1 MGAFT
6 CWAVILQ
13 YLTWKRGDIHSPG
26 WGKCTATNSLMQDAV
41 VQTFGKDGLPA
52 DQRTGEFRLGCRG
65 QAALPLPLGDFLRP
79 GDTPKISLS
88 CR

>member
-1 MGAFT
+1 MDMGWGGDIYFLGCFSAVSNVDMGVGAFT

-13 YLTWKRGDIHSPG
+13 YLTWKQGDIHSPG

-52 DQRTGEFRLGCRG
+52 KERTGELQVG
-65 QAALPLPLGDFLRP
+65 L
-79 GDTPKISLS
+79 
-88 CR
+88 